1 MLVTSHVLPAAR
13 VIIAKSLIEAHD
25 LKPVTVAARMGLTP
39 AAVTQYVSGVRG
51 AKLVGALQ
59 GSNRARRVLDRLVD
73 ELLKAQSDA
82 LAVMPLVC
90 ELCRIVREEHMLCS
104 FCDLAGRGHE
114 CDLCLVSGCRLER

>member
-1 MLVTSHVLPAAR
+1 MLVTSYVLPAAR
-13 VIIAKSLIEAHD
+13 VIVARSLIKAHD

-59 GSNRARRVLDRLVD
+59 ASDRARRVLDRLVE
-73 ELLKAQSDA
+73 ELLNAQSEA
-82 LAVMPLVC
+82 LVIMPLVC

-104 FCDLAGRGHE
+104 FCNLARRRHE
-114 CDLCLVSGCRLER
+114 CDLCLVGGCRMGR